1 MRGDSSRMI
10 FIDSNVATH
19 GDRVKITLPSAG
31 FTAGSSDRMSL
42 TLQSFSM
49 KRNFHN
55 IHKFNNT
62 FYIHLLL
69 MQRNCRLLRKDRIL
83 AAAAERAPARNKLR
97 GHLCLGGWNCFR
109 VQTGCRPLPLTYLP
123 PPLWITPN
131 LFPHFFPIRIFC
143 FVFWSCGSKK

>member
-1 MRGDSSRMI
+1 MQRNSR
-10 FIDSNVATH
+10 
-19 GDRVKITLPSAG
+19 
-31 FTAGSSDRMSL
+31 
-42 TLQSFSM
+42 
-49 KRNFHN
+49 
-55 IHKFNNT
+55 
-62 FYIHLLL
+62 LL

-131 LFPHFFPIRIFC
+131 LCAMRAISLIFAC
-143 FVFWSCGSKK
+143 PEVVLVNLRPRRLSLLLRLLLCQTKCHGEINRKLTQDLQDLQVNTDVATQILPLSNSRMP